1 MPKAHPFTIKKRVII
16 KVLFI
21 LLGVLM
27 FGGLVY
33 ASFRILSHFPTQPI
47 TEPPTP
53 IPTNQLQLKPPEDW
67 KVYRNEEYGFEI
79 KYPNDWIVESYN
91 SYIRFLQSKY
101 LKAMQDYPFI
111 YIKINPNPQ
120 KLSIREFYNRPEQ
133 RDWFSQSNNEY
144 TQGSITG
151 RPYYKFIPYIT
162 YAGEVVV
169 VIELDSAFLEI
180 GKIFGEN
187 GILDAMLST
196 LKFD

>member
-1 MPKAHPFTIKKRVII
+1 
-16 KVLFI
+16 
-21 LLGVLM
+21 
-27 FGGLVY
+27 
-33 ASFRILSHFPTQPI
+33 
-47 TEPPTP
+47 
-53 IPTNQLQLKPPEDW
+53 
-67 KVYRNEEYGFEI
+67 
-79 KYPNDWIVESYN
+79 
-91 SYIRFLQSKY
+91 
-101 LKAMQDYPFI
+101 MQDYPFI